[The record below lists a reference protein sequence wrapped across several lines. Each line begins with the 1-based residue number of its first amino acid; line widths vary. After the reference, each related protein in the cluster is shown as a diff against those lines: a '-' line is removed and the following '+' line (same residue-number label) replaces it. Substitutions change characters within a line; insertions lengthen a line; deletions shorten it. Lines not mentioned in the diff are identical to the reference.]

1 MHFGAEGKFFIL
13 QETMDSQERP
23 GMCSPPAS
31 IPLLQMLVKLTQ
43 ASKVVEIGVFTGAAL
58 TSLGPALP
66 LQYLCAWT
74 HARRILE
81 IL

>member
-1 MHFGAEGKFFIL
+1 MAYVLQCTSALTGNSHL

-43 ASKVVEIGVFTGAAL
+43 ADKVVEVGVFTGAAL
-58 TSLGPALP
+58 TSVG
-66 LQYLCAWT
+66 Q
-74 HARRILE
+74 H
-81 IL
+81 